1 MTELERQEQE
11 LTDVERERGASG
23 LERQLGRASRELRPG
38 APSRRTLDAVAA
50 RAAEEGLVDVAYTQ
64 ADSPFGPLTVA
75 ATERGLVLLAYPERP
90 LDELLGRLAERIS
103 PRVLEAPA
111 RLDPVR
117 RELDEYFEGRR
128 RKFDVP
134 IDWRLNGGG
143 FFQAVL
149 RATADIDYGTTITY
163 REVAERAGN
172 VKAVR
177 AAGNGLGSNQI
188 PIVVPCHRVVAT
200 GGKLGGYTGGVERK
214 QLLLGIERGEAQLG
228 A

>member
-1 MTELERQEQE
+1 MSELERE
-11 LTDVERERGASG
+11 
-23 LERQLGRASRELRPG
+23 LGRAIRELRPG
-38 APSRRTLDAVAA
+38 APSRQTLDAVAA

-75 ATERGLVLLAYPERP
+75 ATDRGLVLLAYPERP

-128 RKFDVP
+128 RKFDFP

-149 RATADIDYGTTITY
+149 RAAAEIDYGTTITY
-163 REVAERAGN
+163 REVAKRAGN

-200 GGKLGGYTGGVERK
+200 GGKLGGYTGGLERK
-214 QLLLGIERGEAQLG
+214 QLLLGIERGEARLG